1 MIDYNNYVNNPN
13 HTGKRNQQPKK
24 NLEKEPDDKVAL
36 IQKDYTNVKCYS
48 CGKMG
53 HMSSNC
59 PYKIKEESG
68 NAQATTEHSS
78 S

>member
-36 IQKDYTNVKCYS
+36 IQKYYANVKFYS
-48 CGKMG
+48 CGEMHHKYPK
-53 HMSSNC
+53 C
-59 PYKIKEESG
+59 PYKTK
-68 NAQATTEHSS
+68 
-78 S
+78 